1 MILVTSESGD
11 ILSDIMVSG
20 DILGGGQNPICGEI
34 SPLLRRCLQWQKLL
48 VLASRGVEYVLI
60 LEMRVSIYNIFSVA
74 FAKKKEKKSELKHL
88 KGTA

>member
-1 MILVTSESGD
+1 MLLVTPERGD
-11 ILSDIMVSG
+11 ILSDIMVLG

-74 FAKKKEKKSELKHL
+74 FAKKKKKVS
-88 KGTA
+88 